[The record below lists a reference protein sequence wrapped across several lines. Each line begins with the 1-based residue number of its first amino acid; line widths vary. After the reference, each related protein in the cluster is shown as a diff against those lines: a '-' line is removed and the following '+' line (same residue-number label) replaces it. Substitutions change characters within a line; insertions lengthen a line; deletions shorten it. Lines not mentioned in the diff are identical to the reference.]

1 MRLVIALATTVIMFA
16 EAVTAEP
23 NAVLYQ
29 LQERCGKFAA
39 EIFRKDYDNG
49 KGDDGERWGYQAHH
63 NARLNKCFFLV
74 IETYTEENKRTQ
86 SDDLPYK
93 TTQRYELWDLLENR
107 EYGSFQKDTEHGV
120 IACIVQDTLCRSE
133 HEWDKLLKPYMDE

>member
-49 KGDDGERWGYQAHH
+49 KGDDGERWGYQAHY

-74 IETYTEENKRTQ
+74 ISIYTDTEPLKMTYVYTI
-86 SDDLPYK
+86 L
-93 TTQRYELWDLLENR
+93 DLLENR
-107 EYGSFQKDTEHGV
+107 EYGNFQRDTELGV
-120 IACIVQDTLCRSE
+120 IACTVQNTLCRSE
-133 HEWDKLLKPYMDE
+133 AEWDNLIKPYMDE

>member
-1 MRLVIALATTVIMFA
+1 MRLVIALATTVVMFA
-16 EAVTAEP
+16 EAATAEP

-49 KGDDGERWGYQAHH
+49 KGDHGERWGYQAHY

-74 IETYTEENKRTQ
+74 IETYTEENKRAQ
-86 SDDLPYK
+86 SDDLPFK
-93 TTQRYELWDLLENR
+93 TSQRYELWDLLENR
-107 EYGSFQKDTEHGV
+107 EYGSFQKEDEGV
-120 IACIVQDTLCRSE
+120 SACIVQDTLCRSKA
-133 HEWDKLLKPYMDE
+133 EWDKLLKPYMDE